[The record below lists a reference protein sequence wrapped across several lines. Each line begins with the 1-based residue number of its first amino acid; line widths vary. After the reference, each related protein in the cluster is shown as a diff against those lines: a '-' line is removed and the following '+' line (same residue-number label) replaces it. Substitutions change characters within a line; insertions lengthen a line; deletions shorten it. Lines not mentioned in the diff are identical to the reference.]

1 MNALPDR
8 AELRHGVA
16 MAVAV
21 LFVVATVVAGAYVVV
36 QRAVVHLAGHPLP
49 AGDLLIPLAAAA
61 LVAGVPL
68 ALVVGALSV
77 RLAAAQAEGRAAAV
91 HTRIHQAISGYAA
104 SRLRAESGG
113 NPRPSKAR
121 AAQGDGEILATLRV
135 FDEILDAQAVQQEA
149 IEEADLRRRRLIADL
164 THELAT
170 PCHAILGI
178 ADTLGHATLK
188 LEPAQEQELLEALDQ
203 EASRLARLIGDLGEL
218 ARLDDPDL
226 PIRFEPVDLSRVVE
240 QGARALA
247 ASYTD
252 TTLSLEVPA
261 GITVS
266 GDPYRLAQVV
276 ANIVKNSFRHSRTPP
291 GGGEAISGGNVRV
304 ALRKQKTG
312 VELVVEDTGKGV
324 DDSLLPLLGERFFRA
339 DPSRNRKT
347 GGSGLGLSIVRGIVE
362 RHGGKVGFSRSQLG
376 GLCVLIALPF
386 AQDAAPRRSA
396 RRITVPHRN

>member
-1 MNALPDR
+1 M
-8 AELRHGVA
+8 
-16 MAVAV
+16 
-21 LFVVATVVAGAYVVV
+21 
-36 QRAVVHLAGHPLP
+36 
-49 AGDLLIPLAAAA
+49 
-61 LVAGVPL
+61 
-68 ALVVGALSV
+68 
-77 RLAAAQAEGRAAAV
+77 
-91 HTRIHQAISGYAA
+91 
-104 SRLRAESGG
+104 
-113 NPRPSKAR
+113 
-121 AAQGDGEILATLRV
+121 
-135 FDEILDAQAVQQEA
+135 
-149 IEEADLRRRRLIADL
+149 RRRRLIADL

-178 ADTLGHATLK
+178 ADTLGHATMK
-188 LEPAQEQELLEALDQ
+188 LDAAQKQELVEVLDQ
-203 EASRLARLIGDLGEL
+203 EAARLARLIGDLGEL

-226 PIRFEPVDLSRVVE
+226 PIRFEEVDLSRVVE

-261 GITVS
+261 GISVR

-291 GGGEAISGGNVRV
+291 GGGEAIGGGNVRI
-304 ALRKQKTG
+304 ALRKQRTG

-324 DDSLLPLLGERFFRA
+324 DESLLPLLGERFFRA
-339 DPSRNRKT
+339 DPSRNRRT

-386 AQDAAPRRSA
+386 SHDSEPRPAS
-396 RRITVPHRN
+396 RRITVPPVR